1 MAENIERMAE
11 GLVIDL
17 LKADKTSIPV
27 FLPGETEYERSVAN
41 ANLLYRFTRP
51 ACVVQP
57 KNVGHVQT
65 IVKEAKARNVP
76 ITIKCGGH
84 SYAGFSTTDK
94 GISLDL
100 LNMNRV
106 KIDVQSNTG
115 GALWGYAYKQ
125 FVNNRMDGFII
136 NGERCPT
143 VGVGGFLLGG
153 GLGLFTR
160 SFGMGC
166 DILKEITIVTA
177 DDTDTSDSAK
187 GKLFWAL
194 CGAGGGNFGV
204 MVEFKIYL
212 QKLSNK
218 DGSVVAGRYTWFP
231 KSDKERTKNTK
242 YKLMDKFIDT
252 MNDFY
257 TTRWPDQVTIDTSW
271 ICDLKDTSSELAVR
285 FLLYYD
291 GTKKDFEKLLVDKL
305 VGADKAENGG
315 GELAAQLTR
324 RTMSEK
330 STRFLHETLV
340 SQWSEETIKAFPTDP
355 TFKLYASFVF
365 KNDLEGIKKITS
377 IIREEMAVFKSQF
390 AGESGLLQVTWIHSS
405 GKASRKDR
413 SASAFRWRDG
423 VYQTYIMLD
432 WKEKW
437 MEGEMRA
444 FLKSLTS
451 RTLFLKAF
459 KDKLRPF
466 SIMSRAAFINFPD
479 AVLSS
484 GTAERTYYG
493 NNTKNLRLVKQQWD
507 PDNFFK
513 WKQGIKLPQTAEKTP
528 AKAKRRS
535 KTPAASP
542 IPAEAFNA
550 FNMSPGASSASLG
563 AGNAFN
569 INALGA
575 PERDYDRRDGLA
587 DGDAV
592 SSDDESPVNKQELT
606 DELATKQWETFTLP
620 PARSLMNLG
629 SRGVL
634 RLTDLGF

>member
-1 MAENIERMAE
+1 MAKIERMAE
-11 GLVIDL
+11 ELVIDL

-57 KNVGHVQT
+57 KTVGHVQT

-106 KIDVQSNTG
+106 KIDVQSNTVTLQG
-115 GALWGYAYKQ
+115 GALWGHAYKQ
-125 FVNNRMDGFII
+125 LVNNRMDGFII
-136 NGERCPT
+136 NGGRCPT

-153 GLGLFTR
+153 GLGPFTR

-166 DILKEITIVTA
+166 DTLKEITIVTA
-177 DDTDTSDSAK
+177 DGNKVIVKDTDNPDLPK

-204 MVEFKIYL
+204 VVEFKMYL

-231 KSDKERTKNTK
+231 KSDKEGTKKTK
-242 YKLMDKFIDT
+242 DKLMDKFMDT

-257 TTRWPDQVTIDTSW
+257 ATRWPDQVTIDTSW
-271 ICDLKDTSSELAVR
+271 ICDLKETSSELAVR
-285 FLLYYD
+285 FLVYYD
-291 GTKKDFEKLLVDKL
+291 GTKKDFDKLIVDKL
-305 VGADKAENGG
+305 GADKAENGG
-315 GELAAQLTR
+315 GELAEQLTR

-365 KNDLEGIKKITS
+365 KNDLERIKKITS
-377 IIREEMAVFKSQF
+377 IIREEMAMFKSRF
-390 AGESGLLQVTWIHSS
+390 AGESGLLQVTWIHSG

-444 FLKSLTS
+444 FLK
-451 RTLFLKAF
+451 AF

-484 GTAERTYYG
+484 ATAERTYYG

-507 PDNFFK
+507 PDNFFR

-528 AKAKRRS
+528 TKAKRRS
-535 KTPAASP
+535 KTSAASP

-563 AGNAFN
+563 VGNAFN

-575 PERDYDRRDGLA
+575 PERDYDRRDGLV

-592 SSDDESPVNKQELT
+592 SSDDESPVNEQELT
-606 DELATKQWETFTLP
+606 DELATQQWETFTLP

-634 RLTDLGF
+634 GLTDLGF